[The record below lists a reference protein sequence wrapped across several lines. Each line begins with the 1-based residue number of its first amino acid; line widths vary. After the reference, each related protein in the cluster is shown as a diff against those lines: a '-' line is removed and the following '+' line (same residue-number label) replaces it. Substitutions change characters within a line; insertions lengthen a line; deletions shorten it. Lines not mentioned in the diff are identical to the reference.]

1 VSLFLLFSA
10 LHLKAKKK
18 DISDAA
24 HDGPKSG
31 ESWEKKSASSPER
44 IPSSLAPVM
53 TPPWFLGFQQQQQP
67 SLILFLSF
75 LMSPRIAKW
84 RLWSVRRNHLTSST
98 SIRLIVFQQRRYIA
112 TSHFF
117 FFPAHTHCHGQF
129 KKIHTRDSHC
139 LSVDFHIQIRQAPV
153 ILRVDF
159 LKRRKNRSFK
169 YSTARQNCSCCVVTP
184 SLFDPFN
191 GITQKNMS
199 ISDRFTSNLVF
210 HRKRTIDLEQKQNSR

>member
-84 RLWSVRRNHLTSST
+84 RAPESFDVVHLHPVDCFPTTSLYSD
-98 SIRLIVFQQRRYIA
+98 RPL
-112 TSHFF
+112 F

-191 GITQKNMS
+191 GITSKKH
-199 ISDRFTSNLVF
+199 VY
-210 HRKRTIDLEQKQNSR
+210 KRPVY

>member
-1 VSLFLLFSA
+1 VGKKICIFSRANPFLVSARDDAALVFGFPAAEAQFNSLFKLF
-10 LHLKAKKK
+10 
-18 DISDAA
+18 DVAA
-24 HDGPKSG
+24 HRQVAVMERAP
-31 ESWEKKSASSPER
+31 ESFDVVHLHPVDCF
-44 IPSSLAPVM
+44 PTTSLYSDRP
-53 TPPWFLGFQQQQQP
+53 L
-67 SLILFLSF
+67 
-75 LMSPRIAKW
+75 
-84 RLWSVRRNHLTSST
+84 
-98 SIRLIVFQQRRYIA
+98 
-112 TSHFF
+112 F